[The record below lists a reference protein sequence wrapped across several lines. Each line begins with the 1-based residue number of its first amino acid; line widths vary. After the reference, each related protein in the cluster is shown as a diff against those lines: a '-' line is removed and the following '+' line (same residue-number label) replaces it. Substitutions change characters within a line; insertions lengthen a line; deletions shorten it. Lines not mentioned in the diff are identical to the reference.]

1 MKSSNEWPNQAIEY
15 AKKRIVQFTQSPLK
29 DAHFFQGYLELALA
43 NSGYSEL
50 DDFLP
55 SLLAKAEKDKL
66 AFITAKRM
74 CAHFETNGASKPREL
89 SVWLSD
95 VLMDIKQEPTKGRT
109 GPNKSQTEHIFLL
122 GLVATIASIFSR
134 PVYPTVSANDDG
146 SVLGVVAAA
155 SKLAKKETG
164 KTIFP
169 TGSAA
174 MKNRYIKSKKIL
186 SNIPKISAK

>member
-15 AKKRIVQFTQSPLK
+15 AKNRIVQFTQSPLK
-29 DAHFFQGYLELALA
+29 DANFFQGYLILALT
-43 NSGYSEL
+43 NSGHFEL

-74 CAHFETNGASKPREL
+74 CAHFETNGVSKPREL

-95 VLMDIKQEPTKGRT
+95 VLMDIKKEPKNGRT
-109 GPNKSQTEHIFLL
+109 GPNKSQTEHLFLL
-122 GLVATIASIFSR
+122 SLVASIATLYSK
-134 PVYPTVSANDDG
+134 PVYPSVSTGGDG
-146 SVLGVVAAA
+146 SALDVVAMA
-155 SKLAKKETG
+155 SSLAKKETG

-169 TGSAA
+169 SGSCA
-174 MKNRYIKSKKIL
+174 MKNRYMKSKKFL
-186 SNIPKISAK
+186 SFIPKISAK